1 MLSFALLIMLPCAK
15 VWSVYCKNTRQNI
28 RNDCHQ
34 WLSSSF
40 RVRQIRFRPRLCPP
54 DPAGGA
60 YSAPR
65 PPSWFKGPTSKGME
79 RREEDRRD
87 GKRRKKLKW
96 TEGKGTTHYLKFLDS
111 PVFELRDVIMP
122 TRCDTLRR
130 QNTTNCD
137 EMWRRFN
144 SHFNITLKLNVN
156 VLSYNVEI
164 STPQIHLKRRI
175 SGIPWK

>member
-1 MLSFALLIMLPCAK
+1 
-15 VWSVYCKNTRQNI
+15 
-28 RNDCHQ
+28 
-34 WLSSSF
+34 
-40 RVRQIRFRPRLCPP
+40 
-54 DPAGGA
+54 
-60 YSAPR
+60 
-65 PPSWFKGPTSKGME
+65 ME

-137 EMWRRFN
+137 EM
-144 SHFNITLKLNVN
+144 
-156 VLSYNVEI
+156 
-164 STPQIHLKRRI
+164 
-175 SGIPWK
+175 